1 MGRVLRDGQIDRGW
15 EIDGI
20 SMSVE
25 SGENKV
31 DRWKVR
37 RQWGR
42 GMDAWGYETKMI
54 KRKRKVNEWRDRKGI
69 KD

>member
-1 MGRVLRDGQIDRGW
+1 
-15 EIDGI
+15 
-20 SMSVE
+20 MSVE

-37 RQWGR
+37 RRWGR